1 MGVGAHRRNERI
13 LVSHRHLDRQ
23 QAAGHVLQRG
33 RASLAD
39 GHRLRG
45 SVGRGFACIGR
56 RGRVDRQRVDTHGQ
70 FDLFRAVAVKEVRV
84 RRAVFVG
91 HRYRLAVCI
100 EDFDRVGFNVGVAR
114 RPGRGIGF
122 GVVVDVFG
130 AVHYVHFQRLERQIA
145 YVAVVGFLRAAL
157 EARGLLDAGDRQQQS
172 GEQYG
177 QVFGET
183 SFHGFVSSLSF
194 SLPGRVW
201 RHR

>member
-33 RASLAD
+33 RASLGD

-84 RRAVFVG
+84 RRAVLVG
-91 HRYRLAVCI
+91 HRYRLAVRI

-114 RPGRGIGF
+114 RPGRGFTLPLSNPIIF
-122 GVVVDVFG
+122 
-130 AVHYVHFQRLERQIA
+130 LSRQPKA
-145 YVAVVGFLRAAL
+145 LPYPLLVLLKFPKNLNFFLYMTSQQMRVCLFKSTRA
-157 EARGLLDAGDRQQQS
+157 
-172 GEQYG
+172 
-177 QVFGET
+177 
-183 SFHGFVSSLSF
+183 F
-194 SLPGRVW
+194 S
-201 RHR
+201 